1 MRAAAKQTVHNP
13 LAMGALALFAL
24 LLVLYSFS
32 IGLRATRGA
41 SITGDEPFYL
51 LTTQSIL
58 QDRDFDLRQQYE
70 RESYRSFFDHPD
82 GLWKQS
88 IPLPDGRLVSPHEP
102 LLSLF
107 LVPGFAFGGL
117 VGAQVQMM
125 IVAAATFALTF
136 VLVALE
142 TRALLASW
150 LATAAVAVS
159 ATAFVYSTEIY
170 PEMPAALCIVLA
182 ILVLRQ
188 GRLRDFDAFLVVG
201 LLTLLVWL
209 GMKYVPL
216 GVVVGLWSLWRCER
230 QARLSFLVGCAVSA
244 AAYVYL
250 HLQLFGSLM
259 AYSANTVY
267 EGAPAVDVLRS
278 HLEFTRRGYR
288 LWGLFI
294 DERFGIGRWAPLLL
308 LVPPALPLL
317 LRSGRTGALAGSLVA
332 TQLLVA
338 TFVAVTM
345 MGYWFPGRMLV
356 VVMPLF
362 AFVLAEALLRLPRV
376 LRVSIVALAAY
387 SAAVTAMLVQA
398 ARGGE
403 VTIAV
408 APFDMHAALFSA
420 GASLFPNHTRWTA
433 ETNLLTA
440 GWLLTWAVL
449 STALLFR
456 EHRGWLAG
464 LRDATHRSASS
475 MLARVR
481 RKADAEIQQPS

>member
-1 MRAAAKQTVHNP
+1 MRAASRTVRDPRAK
-13 LAMGALALFAL
+13 GALALFAL

-32 IGLRATRGA
+32 IALRATRGA

-58 QDRDFDLRQQYE
+58 QDRDLDLRQQYE
-70 RESYRSFFDHPD
+70 RGSYRSFFDHPD

-88 IPLPDGRLVSPHEP
+88 TPLPDGRLVSPHEP

-107 LVPGFAFGGL
+107 LVPGFALGGL
-117 VGAQVQMM
+117 IGAQAQLM
-125 IVAAATFALTF
+125 IVTAATFALTF

-142 TRALLASW
+142 TRAPLTSW

-170 PEMPAALCIVLA
+170 PEMPAALCIVALL
-182 ILVLRQ
+182 LVLRR
-188 GRLRDFDAFLVVG
+188 GELHHRDALLVAG

-216 GVVVGLWSLWRCER
+216 GAVAGLWALWRCGPR
-230 QARLSFLVGCAVSA
+230 ARLTFLAGCAVSA
-244 AAYVYL
+244 AGYAYL
-250 HLQLFGSLM
+250 HLQLFGSLT

-267 EGAPAVDVLRS
+267 EGAPTVDVLRS

-294 DERFGIGRWAPLLL
+294 DERFGIGRWAPVLLL
-308 LVPPALPLL
+308 IPPALPLL
-317 LRSGRTGALAGSLVA
+317 VKSGRTGALIGTLIA

-362 AFVLAEALLRLPRV
+362 AFVLAEALLRSHQAMRA
-376 LRVSIVALAAY
+376 SIVALAAY
-387 SAAVTAMLVQA
+387 SAAVTAVLVHA
-398 ARGGE
+398 ARSDE

-408 APFDMHAALFSA
+408 DPFDMHAPLFSA
-420 GASLFPNHTRWTA
+420 AASLFPNYTRWTA

-440 GWLLTWAVL
+440 GWLLAW
-449 STALLFR
+449 SALAAMLLLR
-456 EHRGWLAG
+456 EYRARLAG
-464 LRDATHRSASS
+464 LRDVIHRSPGH
-475 MLARVR
+475 MLARGQRV
-481 RKADAEIQQPS
+481 ADGDIQQPS